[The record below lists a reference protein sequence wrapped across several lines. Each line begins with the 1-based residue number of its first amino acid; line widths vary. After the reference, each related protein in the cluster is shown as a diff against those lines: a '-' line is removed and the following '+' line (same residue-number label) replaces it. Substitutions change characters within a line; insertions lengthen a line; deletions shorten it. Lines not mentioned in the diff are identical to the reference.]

1 MPNHYVYSRN
11 RPISCEYTKL
21 SKLLTNKL
29 ETSQQNWLFC
39 SLYLWSFQCCHFSCE
54 GSSWM
59 IKSSLGF
66 CINCNTL
73 QNNNFYH
80 WHFWQLEFFVLFL
93 SKITATFSGSF
104 MNTPISFENQSNF
117 DHQTW
122 NSTTELTLL
131 PSDQFRANL
140 FNGINA
146 GALSD
151 LGARHRPR
159 LARR

>member
-1 MPNHYVYSRN
+1 MYIQEIDQFPVNTQNYPNFWPINLKLHN
-11 RPISCEYTKL
+11 RTDSSAHSISDLFSVVISVVKVQVEW
-21 SKLLTNKL
+21 SKVH
-29 ETSQQNWLFC
+29 WV
-39 SLYLWSFQCCHFSCE
+39 
-54 GSSWM
+54 
-59 IKSSLGF
+59 F